1 MPRGM
6 GTDLTGA
13 RTERLLA
20 RRETFS
26 SEPWSEVLKAPKN
39 QLRALSLR
47 TLAAGIV
54 FLAIAGTARASTLT
68 IAWDPSS
75 DPSVAGY
82 VLYWGAQSGVYTN
95 SLNVGLQT
103 SQPIGGLV
111 NNITYY
117 FTVRA
122 YNSAGA
128 LSDPSTEVSGHTNA
142 AGRWAP
148 TWGDFQGTGKADF
161 SVFRR
166 STGYWYSSSGVA
178 ERWGN
183 GNDRPVPGD

>member
-1 MPRGM
+1 MPRSM

-13 RTERLLA
+13 SSEQLLA
-20 RRETFS
+20 RRQAFCVKAK
-26 SEPWSEVLKAPKN
+26 PWSEVLKAFKDH
-39 QLRALSLR
+39 LGARSLR
-47 TLAAGIV
+47 TLATGIV
-54 FLAIAGTARASTLT
+54 FFAVAGTARASTLT

-75 DPSVAGY
+75 DPNVAGY
-82 VLYWGAQSGVYTN
+82 MLYWGAQSGVYTN

-142 AGRWAP
+142 AGR
-148 TWGDFQGTGKADF
+148 
-161 SVFRR
+161 
-166 STGYWYSSSGVA
+166 
-178 ERWGN
+178 
-183 GNDRPVPGD
+183 